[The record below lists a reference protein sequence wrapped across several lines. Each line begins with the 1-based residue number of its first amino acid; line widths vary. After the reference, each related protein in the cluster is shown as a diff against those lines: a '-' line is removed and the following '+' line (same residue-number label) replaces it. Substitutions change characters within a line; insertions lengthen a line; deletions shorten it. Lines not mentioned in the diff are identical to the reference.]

1 MTILQTNFHF
11 KVETISFQNDGRSCV
26 LFTTGLQTKLLTSS
40 RFEQQKETKKKAFQ
54 RFHIENLGLFY
65 KVDLYRS
72 LSPHKLLSFKIII
85 SLICKLMKSLRTQ
98 LNYFC
103 DFRARIVCVIHR
115 LVIVARTAHVCCN
128 KQTSA
133 SLMTFKSYF
142 ICLKLLKR
150 LFYFLVCYL
159 AETPASSN
167 LRNHRRLV

>member
-1 MTILQTNFHF
+1 
-11 KVETISFQNDGRSCV
+11 
-26 LFTTGLQTKLLTSS
+26 
-40 RFEQQKETKKKAFQ
+40 
-54 RFHIENLGLFY
+54 
-65 KVDLYRS
+65 
-72 LSPHKLLSFKIII
+72 
-85 SLICKLMKSLRTQ
+85 MKSLRTQ

-133 SLMTFKSYF
+133 SLVPFKSYF

-150 LFYFLVCYL
+150 LFYFLVCYYL